1 MRKITV
7 LPPTPDLLLHMTHS
21 ALETTTKQ
29 HVYLDSYVVLYIE
42 VQQDVCDISA
52 GFSLVA

>member
-7 LPPTPDLLLHMTHS
+7 LTPTPDLLLMPHP
-21 ALETTTKQ
+21 ALETTTQQ
-29 HVYLDSYVVLYIE
+29 HVYWVSYVSY
-42 VQQDVCDISA
+42 VCDISA